1 MTANQLLK
9 FAEEHAHDTDG
20 FAAIEESL
28 YTERTAII
36 IQLEQDPDSKKL
48 VKQLNDAME
57 KLEMIDVMKVQRLE
71 LFRQSALKE

>member
-9 FAEEHAHDTDG
+9 FADQHAHDADG

-28 YTERTAII
+28 YTERTEII
-36 IQLEQDPDSKKL
+36 IQLEQDPDNKKL
-48 VKQLNDAME
+48 TKQLNNTIE

-71 LFRQSALKE
+71 LFRQSAAKE